1 MTLVV
6 RTATEPLTLAAA
18 VQREIWARDKDQPV
32 SNIQSLEQVVSQSL
46 ARRRFNL
53 MVLGI
58 FAFVAL
64 VLGAAGIY
72 GVIAY
77 AVHQRTQEIGIRMA
91 LGARQGDVFRLI
103 LKHGLLLALIG
114 LGLGIA
120 GSIALSRLLSSQ
132 LYDVSS
138 IDPATFASVSLLLC
152 GVALLACYIPAR
164 RATQVDPMVA
174 LRYE

>member
-1 MTLVV
+1 
-6 RTATEPLTLAAA
+6 
-18 VQREIWARDKDQPV
+18 
-32 SNIQSLEQVVSQSL
+32 
-46 ARRRFNL
+46 
-53 MVLGI
+53 
-58 FAFVAL
+58 
-64 VLGAAGIY
+64 
-72 GVIAY
+72 
-77 AVHQRTQEIGIRMA
+77 MA

-120 GSIALSRLLSSQ
+120 GSIALSRFLSSQ
-132 LYDVSS
+132 LYEVSS

-174 LRYE
+174 LRHE